1 MRSKTTLYQAQATAI
16 GGRVGGAASADG
28 RLKIRLDDPA
38 DPVGKGTNPEQLFAA
53 AYAAC
58 FLSAIRRA
66 ADAEGIAIAPDSHV
80 TADVALDDVGA
91 GGGAVLAIELS
102 VDLSGLDDAVAE
114 RLASAAHAL
123 CPYSKAVRGDAKVS
137 IRLA

>member
-58 FLSAIRRA
+58 FLSAIRRVA
-66 ADAEGIAIAPDSHV
+66 KAEGIAIAPDSHV
-80 TADVALDDVGA
+80 TADVALDDA
-91 GGGAVLAIELS
+91 GGDMVLAIDLA
-102 VDLSGLDDAVAE
+102 VDLAGLDDAVVE

-123 CPYSKAVRGDAKVS
+123 CPYSKAVRGDARVS
-137 IRLA
+137 IRVA

>member
-28 RLKIRLDDPA
+28 RLKVRLDDPA
-38 DPVGKGTNPEQLFAA
+38 SPAGNGTNPEQLFAA

-66 ADAEGIAIAPDSHV
+66 ADRDGIPLAPDSQV
-80 TADVALDDVGA
+80 TAEVLLVDGGYDAAL
-91 GGGAVLAIELS
+91 AVDLS
-102 VDLSGLDDAVAE
+102 VDLAGLDDAIAE
-114 RLASAAHAL
+114 RLMAAAHAL
-123 CPYSKAVRGDAKVS
+123 CPYSKAMRGDAQVS
-137 IRLA
+137 IRIA